1 MFRYNYRLKVIN
13 EKIKSFMADFREA
26 DHPRDMDGK
35 FTDKGEGNNFN
46 EKIKTIKKELT
57 KKLSAEAYGKSLK
70 SLYKPGGGSGYL
82 ESGKESINAQIAR
95 SKGLATAKEISRA
108 LKKAGYNVDE
118 YDVEELLGVEEYHHI
133 GRNFKK
139 VNFYDIEG
147 LLDNDSDKE
156 LIRISK
162 LNDKTKETK
171 KKKME
176 PYKKL
181 SDAELFQK
189 YKEVTGDKEVTW
201 DVTRNMFK
209 TRSEVREYLAA
220 IISQTLEAC
229 AGKE

>member
-176 PYKKL
+176 PYKKS

-229 AGKE
+229 AGKK

>member
-1 MFRYNYRLKVIN
+1 
-13 EKIKSFMADFREA
+13 MADFREA

>member
-1 MFRYNYRLKVIN
+1 M
-13 EKIKSFMADFREA
+13 
-26 DHPRDMDGK
+26 
-35 FTDKGEGNNFN
+35 
-46 EKIKTIKKELT
+46 
-57 KKLSAEAYGKSLK
+57 
-70 SLYKPGGGSGYL
+70 
-82 ESGKESINAQIAR
+82 
-95 SKGLATAKEISRA
+95 
-108 LKKAGYNVDE
+108 DE

>member
-1 MFRYNYRLKVIN
+1 MFRYNYRLEVIN

-35 FTDKGEGNNFN
+35 FTDK
-46 EKIKTIKKELT
+46 
-57 KKLSAEAYGKSLK
+57 
-70 SLYKPGGGSGYL
+70 
-82 ESGKESINAQIAR
+82 
-95 SKGLATAKEISRA
+95 
-108 LKKAGYNVDE
+108 
-118 YDVEELLGVEEYHHI
+118 